1 MIPKPTEFPSVIDTD
16 DNLFLVHD
24 SLRVRLLED
33 YNPGDTT
40 IKIEGDEEVIS
51 KFPPTGIITLTEQ
64 CSEIDKRAISLYY
77 SSRTAQSF
85 DNLEIL
91 PEFENVIKPKKITN
105 VTMNV
110 LDKHHNHLKD
120 SLIAVE
126 TFLGTKN
133 QVDIA
138 PFGETITGRINF
150 LQNLVYKPRAWFN
163 IDTKVGL
170 VPLDVT
176 FTEDSF
182 RKGKGEVTYIW
193 ATKLST
199 ESSWQN
205 ISTKNEDS
213 PQSYT
218 YSTPGI
224 YDVKLTVKNSYGED
238 TVIFEKI
245 ITAKIGAPE
254 EAKIN
259 IIPRTSQNYT
269 EGNPIDGPPYSSLPK
284 IRSSTN
290 TFIDFEIQEG
300 ENLSNPGY
308 SYAGEILNNSGSPL
322 DKIIEYNWKLGDE
335 LIHTNSNY
343 TKASYSIGGYYD
355 LILRVDT
362 EFGSYRITKYE
373 NSIDIIENQ
382 NLWLF
387 NIKNKNSVDGG
398 EIETWEF
405 GLLGETFKKLGNST
419 ITLDRN
425 NSFLDQY
432 ANAAFDSET
441 QARAKREFSKN
452 VAFAP
457 QGTIASG
464 DRGNSLL
471 FWASGGLSLGS
482 QEIKTRKYNAF
493 DDTYVSLA
501 SISNRPWNWASL
513 ISEDSVYF
521 ILGQS
526 TGLLGNTNKA
536 NPIRTDY
543 DLRSTSASAPVGLSI
558 TNFENGAEELLNHP
572 SFFDSDGIPTN
583 GYFAVYKTAWK
594 DSTGYILRNS
604 AVNEF
609 FRISDFYKTNG
620 NLSSPYNTLT
630 RLPDMS
636 GLAKTEG
643 ELVGLSTGVFFFNN
657 SGEISAWNDVSLTWE
672 TGRANSSSL
681 SFRSLQDSNVSE
693 FDNKSNSLLATS
705 NGDRIAYLSF
715 DYSRKA
721 FIKFNGT
728 DLTFSSAGITGSRPT
743 GTQLKIGIY

>member
-1 MIPKPTEFPSVIDTD
+1 MIPKPTEFPNKFDTD

-33 YNPGDTT
+33 YNPGDTS
-40 IKIEGDEEVIS
+40 IKIEGDEQVIS

-77 SSRTAQSF
+77 SSRTSSSF

-91 PEFENVIKPKKITN
+91 PEFADVIKPKKITN

-120 SLIAVE
+120 SLIAVQ

-133 QVDIA
+133 QVDIQ
-138 PFGETITGRINF
+138 PFGDTITGRINF
-150 LQNLVYKPRAWFN
+150 IQNLVYKPRAWFT
-163 IDTKVGL
+163 ISAKVGL
-170 VPLDVT
+170 VPLDVV

-182 RKGKGEVTYIW
+182 RKGNGDVTYIW
-193 ATKLST
+193 ATKPSID
-199 ESSWQN
+199 SSWEIIN
-205 ISTKNEDS
+205 TTNENTA
-213 PQSYT
+213 QTYT
-218 YSTPGI
+218 YNDPGI

-269 EGNPIDGPPYSSLPK
+269 EGDPIDGPPYTSFPK

-300 ENLSNPGY
+300 ENLANPGY
-308 SYAGEILNNSGSPL
+308 SYAGELLKSSGSPL
-322 DKIIEYNWKLGDE
+322 DKIVEYNWKLGDE

-387 NIKNKNSVDGG
+387 NVKNKTLVDGG

-419 ITLDRN
+419 IVLDRN
-425 NSFLDQY
+425 NSFLDEY
-432 ANAAFDSET
+432 GNSAFDS
-441 QARAKREFSKN
+441 QAQKRAKKEFSKN

-457 QGTIASG
+457 QGTTASG

-471 FWASGGLSLGS
+471 FWASGGASLSN

-493 DDTYVSLA
+493 DDTYISLP

-513 ISEDSVYF
+513 VSEDTVYF

-526 TGLLGNTNKA
+526 TSLLGNTNKA
-536 NPIRTDY
+536 NPVRTDY
-543 DLRSTSASAPVGLSI
+543 DLRTTAASSPATMNI

-572 SFFDSDGIPTN
+572 SYFDSDGVPTN
-583 GYFAVYKTAWK
+583 GRFAVYRTAWK

-609 FRISDFYKTNG
+609 FRMSDFYKTNG

-643 ELVGLSTGVFFFNN
+643 ELVSLSTGVFFFNN

-681 SFRSLQDSNVSE
+681 SFRSLQDSGVSG
-693 FDNKSNSLLATS
+693 FDDKSNSLLAAS
-705 NGDRIAYLSF
+705 NGDRLVYLSF
-715 DYSRKA
+715 DYSTKA
-721 FIKFNGT
+721 FIKFNAT
-728 DLTFSSAGITGSRPT
+728 DLTFSSAGITGSRPN